1 MLPRWDDQQW
11 DSSES
16 AGDISGQSI
25 TWPGN
30 LQLQESH
37 SLPAHPSHNSD
48 SGFVAHDDES
58 RPGPSSW
65 PQLQPGDA
73 PLAYDESRPGPSS
86 WPQLQPGDV
95 PLAYDE
101 SRPGPSSWPQPQPG
115 HAPLPHSRSFLPPL
129 PVRIPRPQLHPS
141 LFRPVLGHYEP
152 PPLIFDEVWP
162 EQPPHAIPTHPTHPT
177 HLTDPHSAATSDPEI
192 YGNLP
197 PSVPSQLP
205 APASIDT
212 NTSSHHDAIIDK
224 NRHSRL
230 LNESHESWPTP
241 GRSQGRRQKLT
252 GIDRAER
259 ARVTSKAQPI
269 QIIPWGKSAVISA
282 CQEEMKRALL
292 KDTLLPT
299 KVTITSLANSS
310 WNTVMRRQTRDDLRI
325 WATESRSKVSKLA
338 PVVDEI
344 HEALKRAV
352 RIFAYYEFD
361 LKFDYAAALDESHVA
376 ERQTR
381 VEGLIANDAFLHATQ
396 HVEGVATSVPFS
408 HPAVIA
414 FAAYLLYDSEFR
426 YHQYIGEDWNLLPL
440 LTMITTLY
448 RWALSER
455 RTGTYIRSFDPGK
468 ISGTENL
475 AC

>member
-11 DSSES
+11 DSSKS

-25 TWPGN
+25 TWSGNQQVPESHSLLQAHLQWPENQQIQESYSLQAHSQWPGN

-115 HAPLPHSRSFLPPL
+115 HAPLPHTPPKSLSSRSWSLRAPPTDL
-129 PVRIPRPQLHPS
+129 RRGLARAAASCYSNTPN
-141 LFRPVLGHYEP
+141 
-152 PPLIFDEVWP
+152 
-162 EQPPHAIPTHPTHPT
+162 TPT
-177 HLTDPHSAATSDPEI
+177 HLTNPHSAATSDPEI

-292 KDTLLPT
+292 KDTLLPM

-338 PVVDEI
+338 PVVDKI

-361 LKFDYAAALDESHVA
+361 LKFDYAAAW
-376 ERQTR
+376 
-381 VEGLIANDAFLHATQ
+381 
-396 HVEGVATSVPFS
+396 TSLMS
-408 HPAVIA
+408 
-414 FAAYLLYDSEFR
+414 
-426 YHQYIGEDWNLLPL
+426 
-440 LTMITTLY
+440 
-448 RWALSER
+448 LSVKREL
-455 RTGTYIRSFDPGK
+455 K
-468 ISGTENL
+468 V
-475 AC
+475 

>member
-25 TWPGN
+25 TWSGNQQVPESHSLLQAHLQWPENQQIQESYSLQAHSQWPGN

-115 HAPLPHSRSFLPPL
+115 HAPLPHSRSG
-129 PVRIPRPQLHPS
+129 QSSS
-141 LFRPVLGHYEP
+141 LMLFQHTQHTQHTSP
-152 PPLIFDEVWP
+152 I
-162 EQPPHAIPTHPTHPT
+162 
-177 HLTDPHSAATSDPEI
+177 LTPAATSDPEI

-292 KDTLLPT
+292 KDTLLPM

-414 FAAYLLYDSEFR
+414 FAAYLLISAK
-426 YHQYIGEDWNLLPL
+426 IGTCYL
-440 LTMITTLY
+440 
-448 RWALSER
+448 
-455 RTGTYIRSFDPGK
+455 
-468 ISGTENL
+468 
-475 AC
+475 C

>member
-25 TWPGN
+25 TWSGNQQVPESHSLLQAHLQWPENQQIQESYSLQAHSQWPGN

-101 SRPGPSSWPQPQPG
+101 SRPGPSSWPQPAAWTCTTTAQSVIPSSSACSNSPST
-115 HAPLPHSRSFLPPL
+115 APPK
-129 PVRIPRPQLHPS
+129 S
-141 LFRPVLGHYEP
+141 LSSQ
-152 PPLIFDEVWP
+152 
-162 EQPPHAIPTHPTHPT
+162 QPPHAIPTHPTHPT

-269 QIIPWGKSAVISA
+269 QIIPW
-282 CQEEMKRALL
+282 
-292 KDTLLPT
+292 
-299 KVTITSLANSS
+299 ANSS

-325 WATESRSKVSKLA
+325 WATESRSKVSKLT